1 MAEEDKQI
9 AEIRSDIAKIRA
21 AVGLPE
27 SGTAEAKG
35 KSSLASRVA
44 DLEQDTAS
52 WANGNWL
59 KSEGTLIVTEGVFAK
74 IAWDVIKAELPS
86 VLRLNE
92 EEIFRRLRLEYATT
106 AGGFLQYP
114 RRIPRL
120 PADDS
125 APATDGT
132 PLQQAAQLQEHARR
146 AQRQFDEMQQR
157 AQRAQREMG
166 EAQERAQRFMTQIRN
181 TATAIRDLQQQIGEG
196 GSGGGGTG
204 GGTTGSGGTGGGGAG
219 A

>member
-1 MAEEDKQI
+1 MAEEAKQI
-9 AEIRSDIAKIRA
+9 AEIIRGDIAKIRA
-21 AVGLPE
+21 AIGLSE
-27 SGTAEAKG
+27 SGTAQAKG
-35 KSSLASRVA
+35 EPSLASRVA
-44 DLEQDTAS
+44 DLEQDAAS

-59 KSEGTLIVTEGVFAK
+59 KSEGTLIVAEGVFAK
-74 IAWDVIKAELPS
+74 IAWDFIKVEVPS
-86 VLRLNE
+86 VVRLNE
-92 EEIFRRLRLEYATT
+92 EKILERLGLEYTDGYVQRLRRTRQQPT
-106 AGGFLQYP
+106 
-114 RRIPRL
+114 
-120 PADDS
+120 DDS

-196 GSGGGGTG
+196 GSGGSGTG